1 MFFKYEHLSG
11 FHQKFTSLHLTIY
24 MVSVTFA
31 CRKSAVTGILTA
43 GEVETNSLYV
53 AVWEARVELLS
64 VILPKVTMGMVNGY
78 TIRSIPISYSK
89 V

>member
-1 MFFKYEHLSG
+1 MFFKYEHLSS
-11 FHQKFTSLHLTIY
+11 FHQKVTSLHLTIY

-43 GEVETNSLYV
+43 GEAETNALHV
-53 AVWEARVELLS
+53 AVWEARVELLA
-64 VILPKVTMGMVNGY
+64 VILPKVTMVMVNGC
-78 TIRSIPISYSK
+78 TIRSIPISYSN